1 MKLAP
6 PRLAGGAAFRA
17 REEVLERH
25 VQEGTAR
32 LGEDLAL
39 AAQGAVDVDPPP
51 AALRHP
57 RCDLELAVDKDGTAV
72 ADEDPCSDGR
82 KAVPRGEQPAGLVQ
96 GGSDET
102 AVDDSRT
109 SLVALAEREGRLVAL
124 DAFFDGAGKMDPLR
138 VFAAPPTR
146 RIVVRRYP
154 VYRRP
159 PRSKCAL

>member
-1 MKLAP
+1 M
-6 PRLAGGAAFRA
+6 
-17 REEVLERH
+17 LERH
-25 VQEGTAR
+25 MQEGTAR
-32 LGEDLAL
+32 LCEELAF
-39 AAQGAVDVDPPP
+39 AAQGAVDMDSPP

-57 RCDLELAVDKDGTAV
+57 RCDLELAVDEDGTAV
-72 ADEDPCSDGR
+72 ADEDPRGDGR
-82 KAVPRGEQPAGLVQ
+82 KAVPRGEKAAGLVQ

-109 SLVALAEREGRLVAL
+109 GLVALAESERRLVAL
-124 DAFFDGAGKMDPLR
+124 DAYFDRAGKMDPLR

-154 VYRRP
+154 IYRRP